1 MIRCFFKLVLL
12 LAITIG
18 VLVYLSLGR
27 GCSMDR
33 FHLPGTSSVAQNF
46 ANRTTQSSA
55 QTWGNPTSLPDHFA
69 RHGSDFGARNADD
82 YARMAAEF
90 LHRARADGFRAKLD
104 NRGTLRVYDPRTGAF
119 GAYNRDGTTKT
130 FFKPRNAS
138 YFDRQ
143 PGRRIDLRT
152 YR

>member
-12 LAITIG
+12 LAVAVG
-18 VLVYLSLGR
+18 LLVYLSLNR
-27 GCSMDR
+27 GCSLAR
-33 FHLPGTSSVAQNF
+33 FHLPSTSSVTQRT
-46 ANRTTQSSA
+46 ANRTTQNGA
-55 QTWGNPTSLPDHFA
+55 HTWANPSSLPDHFA
-69 RHGSDFGARNADD
+69 RHGADFGARNADD

-90 LHRARADGFRAKLD
+90 LRRARAEGLPAKLD
-104 NRGTLRVYDPRTGAF
+104 NRGTLRIYDPRTGAF